1 MLAQRCAQLRESEV
15 GVVRTRQQ
23 INVNH
28 ENHHEASAVYFVD
41 SEPSR

>member
-15 GVVRTRQQ
+15 GVVTTRQQ

-28 ENHHEASAVYFVD
+28 ENHHEASALHLANRK
-41 SEPSR
+41 PAR